1 MDSTVQTTLVAS
13 VIIKKLLSR
22 VTHHSTAQTAH
33 VGLEIIN
40 EN

>member
-1 MDSTVQTTLVAS
+1 MDSTAQTALVAS
-13 VIIKKLLSR
+13 IIIKKLLPR

-33 VGLEIIN
+33 LGLEIIN